1 MAKSYAWS
9 GDMVTLTDPGA
20 GNIGR
25 PLPLPRPRP
34 PPRYTGGET
43 LDGLKKSPPDGPP
56 LKVGAGV
63 GAVAVCLPLPASLA
77 ANLAFKAF
85 AKESMVSRRIVCWL
99 QRIHKSSLRVVE
111 CLREGLNIFVLARK
125 RQGGSTWR
133 ECVAFWFDRQKSL
146 RTPSPPR

>member
-1 MAKSYAWS
+1 MANSYAWS
-9 GDMVTLTDPGA
+9 ADMVTLTDPGA

-25 PLPLPRPRP
+25 PLPPPRPRP
-34 PPRYTGGET
+34 PPRYIGGET

-63 GAVAVCLPLPASLA
+63 GAVAVCLPLPAALA
-77 ANLAFKAF
+77 VNAAFKAF
-85 AKESMVSRRIVCWL
+85 WKELDIVSRRIVCWL

-125 RQGGSTWR
+125 RQGG
-133 ECVAFWFDRQKSL
+133 
-146 RTPSPPR
+146 